1 MLKIFSGI
9 LFTAFL
15 CWHFIILKMRFYAA
29 FFTIIMHCI
38 LFFSLLTSPPE
49 TAWVIRSF

>member
-29 FFTIIMHCI
+29 FFTVRTHRI
-38 LFFSLLTSPPE
+38 LFFPPE
-49 TAWVIRSF
+49 AAWVMRSF